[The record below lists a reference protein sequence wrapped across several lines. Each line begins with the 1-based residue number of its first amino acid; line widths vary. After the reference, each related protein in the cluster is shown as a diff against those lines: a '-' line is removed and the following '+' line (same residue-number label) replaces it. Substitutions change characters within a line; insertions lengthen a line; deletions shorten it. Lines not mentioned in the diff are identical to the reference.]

1 MPDNYGITTATQGN
15 STGRVFT
22 RHGKHANG
30 TAFNAADWIGRLA
43 AALEDVAAQ
52 ARPAFPFSPETPH
65 YGPLDEYWP
74 SIHRQYRDLAAR
86 AKHDLEAAKIFA
98 ESHLWLKS
106 DPVEARAILREHP
119 LLRPGLIGS
128 SKSEGVGFILPT
140 HDWFHVD
147 LKSLVSHLAKR
158 AMKDSGEQAAQLLH
172 RYLTAGEEANLP
184 AYEIVLL
191 HGLRLDRRFDLGS
204 EAYLAPYEDAKATY
218 GLPDEPEKWL
228 NGAGRNPSRSP
239 TAVLVRSLRWGPGV
253 APPPDDGNFSNK
265 SHQACAPKVKYRF
278 PGDYEIDLANRFPD
292 DSKVLVDLLSI
303 ATRSPLI
310 SHTSFVRVAKWVE
323 ELDPNF
329 AFGLRSS
336 SAYLSDAWPKEHQLC
351 QQDAAAFAALASRWC
366 TYRGKRDVIDL
377 AIRRLAASFAR
388 GGGPFSAEDRI
399 LDVSIALEIMYGPIK
414 HKLTYQLATRAK
426 RLLGQGTDQRG
437 WISARVKS
445 FYEVRSAIVHGQKK
459 IKGGRR
465 AIDKALEDGRDLAC
479 LTLAEL
485 LSQGP
490 VRDWDK
496 LREEATQIYGS
507 GSRIFYSS
515 MEMRDG
521 N

>member
-1 MPDNYGITTATQGN
+1 MPDDYRITTIQSNFNGH
-15 STGRVFT
+15 VFT
-22 RHGKHANG
+22 RPDKQANG

-43 AALEDVAAQ
+43 AALEDIATQ

-86 AKHDLEAAKIFA
+86 AKHDPAAAKLFA

-106 DPVEARAILREHP
+106 DPAEAKAILREHP

-128 SKSEGVGFILPT
+128 GKREGVGFILPT

-172 RYLTAGEEANLP
+172 RYLTAGAEANLP
-184 AYEIVLL
+184 AYEITLL
-191 HGLRLDRRFDLGS
+191 HGLKLDRRFDLGR

-218 GLPDEPEKWL
+218 GLPDEPAKWL
-228 NGAGRNPSRSP
+228 NGAGRNPRP
-239 TAVLVRSLRWGPGV
+239 VNTAALVRSLRWGPGV
-253 APPPDDGNFSNK
+253 APPPDGGDFSNK
-265 SHQACAPKVKYRF
+265 SYQACALKVKYRF
-278 PGDYEIDLANRFPD
+278 PGDYEIDLADRFPD
-292 DSKVLVDLLSI
+292 DNKVLVDLLSI
-303 ATRSPLI
+303 ATRSPLV
-310 SHTSFVRVAKWVE
+310 SHTSFVRVAKWIE

-329 AFGLRSS
+329 ACGFRNSS
-336 SAYLSDAWPKEHQLC
+336 TYLSDAAPKEHPFSQH
-351 QQDAAAFAALASRWC
+351 DAATFAALASCWC
-366 TYRGKRDVIDL
+366 TYRGRRDVIDL
-377 AIRRLAASFAR
+377 AIRRLAASLAR
-388 GGGPFSAEDRI
+388 VGGPFSAEDRI
-399 LDVSIALEIMYGPIK
+399 LDVSISLEIMYGPIK
-414 HKLTYQLATRAK
+414 HKLTHQLATRAK

-437 WISARVKS
+437 WISNRVKS
-445 FYEVRSAIVHGQKK
+445 FYAVRSAIVHGQKK

-485 LSQGP
+485 LSRGP
-490 VRDWDK
+490 VRDWDNHMGDK
-496 LREEATQIYGS
+496 
-507 GSRIFYSS
+507 
-515 MEMRDG
+515 
-521 N
+521 

>member
-1 MPDNYGITTATQGN
+1 MPDDYGITTATQSN
-15 STGRVFT
+15 STGRVPT
-22 RHGKHANG
+22 RHGKQANS

-43 AALEDVAAQ
+43 VALEDVAAQ

-74 SIHRQYRDLAAR
+74 DTHRQYRGLAAR
-86 AKHDLEAAKIFA
+86 AKHDPAAAKLFA

-106 DPVEARAILREHP
+106 DPVETRAILREHP
-119 LLRPGLIGS
+119 SLRPGLIGL
-128 SKSEGVGFILPT
+128 SKREGVGFILPT
-140 HDWFHVD
+140 RDWFHID

-184 AYEIVLL
+184 AYEITLL
-191 HGLRLDRRFDLGS
+191 HGLKLDRRFDLGS

-228 NGAGRNPSRSP
+228 DGTGRNPRPVS

-253 APPPDDGNFSNK
+253 APPPDDGDFSNK
-265 SHQACAPKVKYRF
+265 SCRECAPKVKYRF
-278 PGDYEIDLANRFPD
+278 PGDYELDFANRFPD

-329 AFGLRSS
+329 AFGFRNS
-336 SAYLSDAWPKEHQLC
+336 SAYLSDVRPKEHQFC
-351 QQDAAAFAALASRWC
+351 PHDAATFATLASRWC
-366 TYRGKRDVIDL
+366 TYRDKRDVIDL

-388 GGGPFSAEDRI
+388 AGGPFSAEDRI
-399 LDVSIALEIMYGPIK
+399 LDVSISLEIMYGPIK
-414 HKLTYQLATRAK
+414 QKLTHQLATRAE
-426 RLLGQGTDQRG
+426 RLLSQGTDQRG
-437 WISARVKS
+437 WISDRVKS
-445 FYEVRSAIVHGQKK
+445 FYGVRSAIVHGQKK

-485 LSQGP
+485 LSQGSAS
-490 VRDWDK
+490 DWDNPMGDK
-496 LREEATQIYGS
+496 
-507 GSRIFYSS
+507 
-515 MEMRDG
+515 
-521 N
+521 

>member
-1 MPDNYGITTATQGN
+1 MPDDYRIATSRSNFNGH
-15 STGRVFT
+15 VFT
-22 RHGKHANG
+22 DKHANG
-30 TAFNAADWIGRLA
+30 IAFNAAAWIGRLA

-65 YGPLDEYWP
+65 YGPLEEYWP
-74 SIHRQYRDLAAR
+74 SIHRQYRELAAR
-86 AKHDLEAAKIFA
+86 AKHDPTAAQLFA
-98 ESHLWLKS
+98 ESPLWLKS

-128 SKSEGVGFILPT
+128 GKCEGVGFILPT

-184 AYEIVLL
+184 AYEITLL
-191 HGLRLDRRFDLGS
+191 HGLKLDRRFDLGS

-218 GLPDEPEKWL
+218 GLPDEPAKWL
-228 NGAGRNPSRSP
+228 DGAGRNPSHSIRPGST
-239 TAVLVRSLRWGPGV
+239 TALVRSLRWGPGV
-253 APPPDDGNFSNK
+253 APPPDSDDFST
-265 SHQACAPKVKYRF
+265 SRACALKVKYRF
-278 PGDYEIDLANRFPD
+278 PGDYELDLTDRLPD
-292 DSKVLVDLLSI
+292 DNKVLVDLLSI

-310 SHTSFVRVAKWVE
+310 SHTSFVRVAKWIE
-323 ELDPNF
+323 EIDPNF
-329 AFGLRSS
+329 ACSLRNS
-336 SAYLSDAWPKEHQLC
+336 SAYLSDAAPKEHPFS
-351 QQDAAAFAALASRWC
+351 QQDATAFASLASRWC
-366 TYRGKRDVIDL
+366 TYRGRRDVIDL
-377 AIRRLAASFAR
+377 AIRRLAASLAR
-388 GGGPFSAEDRI
+388 SGGPFSAEDRI

-414 HKLTYQLATRAK
+414 HKLTHQLATRAK

-459 IKGGRR
+459 IKGGQR

-485 LSQGP
+485 LSRGP
-490 VRDWDK
+490 IRDWDK
-496 LREEATQIYGS
+496 PMGDT
-507 GSRIFYSS
+507 
-515 MEMRDG
+515 
-521 N
+521 

>member
-1 MPDNYGITTATQGN
+1 MTQP
-15 STGRVFT
+15 FD
-22 RHGKHANG
+22 
-30 TAFNAADWIGRLA
+30 AADWIGRLA

-86 AKHDLEAAKIFA
+86 ARHDPDAAQLFA

-106 DPVEARAILREHP
+106 DPIEARAILREHP

-128 SKSEGVGFILPT
+128 GKREGVGFILPT
-140 HDWFHVD
+140 HDWFHVE

-172 RYLTAGEEANLP
+172 RYLTAGAEANLP
-184 AYEIVLL
+184 AYEIALL
-191 HGLRLDRRFDLGS
+191 HGLKLDRRFDLGS

-218 GLPDEPEKWL
+218 GLPDEPAKWL
-228 NGAGRNPSRSP
+228 NDAGRNPRPVS

-253 APPPDDGNFSNK
+253 APPPDDGDFSAK
-265 SHQACAPKVKYRF
+265 SCRACAPKVKYRF
-278 PGDYEIDLANRFPD
+278 PGDYEINLANRFPD

-303 ATRSPLI
+303 VTRSPLV
-310 SHTSFVRVAKWVE
+310 SHTSFVRVAEWVE
-323 ELDPNF
+323 EIDPNF
-329 AFGLRSS
+329 TCGFRNSS
-336 SAYLSDAWPKEHQLC
+336 TYLSDAAPKEHPFS
-351 QQDAAAFAALASRWC
+351 QQDAAAFASLASRWG
-366 TYRGKRDVIDL
+366 TYRGRRDVIDL

-388 GGGPFSAEDRI
+388 VGGPFSAEDRI

-414 HKLTYQLATRAK
+414 HNLSYQLATRAK
-426 RLLGQGTDQRG
+426 RLLGQGIDKRG

-445 FYEVRSAIVHGQKK
+445 FYEVRSAIVHGKKK
-459 IKGGRR
+459 IKGGQR

-485 LSQGP
+485 LSRGP

-496 LREEATQIYGS
+496 LREGTTQIYES
-507 GSRIFYSS
+507 GSRLFYAVNG
-515 MEMRDG
+515 DAK
-521 N
+521 

>member
-1 MPDNYGITTATQGN
+1 MPDDYRITTATRSN
-15 STGRVFT
+15 SARRVFT
-22 RHGKHANG
+22 RRDKQANG

-43 AALEDVAAQ
+43 AVLEDVAAQ

-86 AKHDLEAAKIFA
+86 AKHDPAAAKLFA

-106 DPVEARAILREHP
+106 DPAEARAILREHP

-128 SKSEGVGFILPT
+128 GKREGVGFMLPT

-172 RYLTAGEEANLP
+172 RYLTAGAEANLP
-184 AYEIVLL
+184 AYEIALL
-191 HGLRLDRRFDLGS
+191 HGLKLDRRFDLGS

-228 NGAGRNPSRSP
+228 NGAGRNPSRSNRP
-239 TAVLVRSLRWGPGV
+239 VSTAALVRSLRWGPGV
-253 APPPDDGNFSNK
+253 APPPDGDFSNK
-265 SHQACAPKVKYRF
+265 SHRACAPKVKYRF
-278 PGDYEIDLANRFPD
+278 PGDYEIDLANRFSD
-292 DSKVLVDLLSI
+292 DNKVLVDLLSI

-329 AFGLRSS
+329 AFGFRSS
-336 SAYLSDAWPKEHQLC
+336 SAYLSDAWPKEHQFC
-351 QQDAAAFAALASRWC
+351 QHDAAAFAALANRWC

-388 GGGPFSAEDRI
+388 VGGPFSAEDRI

-414 HKLTYQLATRAK
+414 QQLAQQLAARAE
-426 RLLGQGTDQRG
+426 RLLGQTPDKRD
-437 WISARVKS
+437 WISNTVKS
-445 FYEVRSAIVHGQKK
+445 FYGVRSAIVHGKKK

-485 LSQGP
+485 LSRGP
-490 VRDWDK
+490 VRDWDNHMGD
-496 LREEATQIYGS
+496 Q
-507 GSRIFYSS
+507 
-515 MEMRDG
+515 
-521 N
+521 

>member
-1 MPDNYGITTATQGN
+1 MSDDYGSTTATWGD
-15 STGRVFT
+15 STGRVST
-22 RHGKHANG
+22 RHGKQANG

-43 AALEDVAAQ
+43 AALEEVAAQ

-74 SIHRQYRDLAAR
+74 SIHQQYRDLAAR
-86 AKHDLEAAKIFA
+86 TKHDPAAAKLFA

-106 DPVEARAILREHP
+106 DPTEARAILREHP
-119 LLRPGLIGS
+119 LLRPGLIGL
-128 SKSEGVGFILPT
+128 SKREGVGFILPT

-158 AMKDSGEQAAQLLH
+158 AMKESGEQAAQLLH
-172 RYLTAGEEANLP
+172 HYLTAGEEANLP
-184 AYEIVLL
+184 AYEITLL
-191 HGLRLDRRFDLGS
+191 HGLKLDRRFDLGS
-204 EAYLAPYEDAKATY
+204 EAYLAPYEDAKATH
-218 GLPDEPEKWL
+218 GLPDEPEKRL
-228 NGAGRNPSRSP
+228 NDAGRNPRPVS

-253 APPPDDGNFSNK
+253 APPPNGDDFSNK
-265 SHQACAPKVKYRF
+265 SRRACAPKVKYRF
-278 PGDYEIDLANRFPD
+278 PRDYEIDLADRLLD

-323 ELDPNF
+323 EIDPNF
-329 AFGLRSS
+329 ACGFRNSS
-336 SAYLSDAWPKEHQLC
+336 DYLSDASPKEHLLC
-351 QQDAAAFAALASRWC
+351 QQDAAGFTALASHWC

-388 GGGPFSAEDRI
+388 AGGPFNAEDRI

-414 HKLTYQLATRAK
+414 QKLAHELSARAE
-426 RLLGQGTDQRG
+426 RLLGQG
-437 WISARVKS
+437 IVSNKVKS
-445 FYEVRSAIVHGQKK
+445 FYEVRSAIVHGKKK

-485 LSQGP
+485 LSRGP

-496 LREEATQIYGS
+496 FAGA
-507 GSRIFYSS
+507 
-515 MEMRDG
+515 
-521 N
+521 

>member
-1 MPDNYGITTATQGN
+1 MPDNYGTTTATRSN
-15 STGRVFT
+15 SKGHVFT
-22 RHGKHANG
+22 RHGKQANG

-74 SIHRQYRDLAAR
+74 SIHQQYRDLAAR
-86 AKHDLEAAKIFA
+86 TKHDPAAAKLFA

-106 DPVEARAILREHP
+106 DPTEARAILREHP
-119 LLRPGLIGS
+119 LLRPGLIGL
-128 SKSEGVGFILPT
+128 SKREGVGFILPT
-140 HDWFHVD
+140 RDWFHVD

-184 AYEIVLL
+184 AYEITLL
-191 HGLRLDRRFDLGS
+191 HGLQLDRRFDLGS

-218 GLPDEPEKWL
+218 GLPDEPEKWIKGTDRNL
-228 NGAGRNPSRSP
+228 NQSHRPVS

-253 APPPDDGNFSNK
+253 APPPDDGDFSNK
-265 SHQACAPKVKYRF
+265 SRRACAPKVKYRF
-278 PGDYEIDLANRFPD
+278 PRDYEIDLADRFPD
-292 DSKVLVDLLSI
+292 DNKVLVDLLST

-329 AFGLRSS
+329 ALGFRNS
-336 SAYLSDAWPKEHQLC
+336 SAYLSDVRPKEHQFC
-351 QQDAAAFAALASRWC
+351 PHDAATFATLANHWC
-366 TYRGKRDVIDL
+366 TYRGKRDVIDI

-388 GGGPFSAEDRI
+388 VGGPFSVEDRI

-414 HKLTYQLATRAK
+414 QNLAYQLASRAK
-426 RLLGQGTDQRG
+426 RLLGQGTNKRG
-437 WISARVKS
+437 WISNRVKS
-445 FYEVRSAIVHGQKK
+445 FYEVRSAIVHGKKK
-459 IKGGRR
+459 IKGGRP

-485 LSQGP
+485 LSRGP
-490 VRDWDK
+490 VRDWDNPMGDK
-496 LREEATQIYGS
+496 
-507 GSRIFYSS
+507 
-515 MEMRDG
+515 
-521 N
+521 

>member
-1 MPDNYGITTATQGN
+1 MPDDYGTTTATRGN
-15 STGRVFT
+15 SKGRVFT
-22 RHGKHANG
+22 QHGKQANG

-52 ARPAFPFSPETPH
+52 ARPAFPFSSETPH

-74 SIHRQYRDLAAR
+74 GIHRQYRDLAAR
-86 AKHDLEAAKIFA
+86 AKHDPAAAKLFA
-98 ESHLWLKS
+98 GSYLWLKS
-106 DPVEARAILREHP
+106 DPIEARAILREHP

-128 SKSEGVGFILPT
+128 SKREGVGFILPT
-140 HDWFHVD
+140 HDRFHID

-184 AYEIVLL
+184 AYEITLL
-191 HGLRLDRRFDLGS
+191 HGLKLDRRFDLGS

-228 NGAGRNPSRSP
+228 DSTGRNPRPMS

-253 APPPDDGNFSNK
+253 ASPPDDGDFSNK
-265 SHQACAPKVKYRF
+265 SCRACAPKVKYRF
-278 PGDYEIDLANRFPD
+278 PGDYELDLANRFPD

-310 SHTSFVRVAKWVE
+310 SHTSFVCVAKWVE
-323 ELDPNF
+323 EIDPNF
-329 AFGLRSS
+329 ALSFRNS
-336 SAYLSDAWPKEHQLC
+336 SAYLSDVRPKEHQFC
-351 QQDAAAFAALASRWC
+351 QHDAATFATLASRWC
-366 TYRGKRDVIDL
+366 TYRGKRDVIDI

-388 GGGPFSAEDRI
+388 VGGPFSVEDRI

-414 HKLTYQLATRAK
+414 QNLAYQLASRAK
-426 RLLGQGTDQRG
+426 RLLGQGTNKRG
-437 WISARVKS
+437 WISNRVKS
-445 FYEVRSAIVHGQKK
+445 FYEVRSAIVHGKKK
-459 IKGGRR
+459 IKGGRP

-485 LSQGP
+485 LSRGP
-490 VRDWDK
+490 VRDWDNPMGDK
-496 LREEATQIYGS
+496 
-507 GSRIFYSS
+507 
-515 MEMRDG
+515 
-521 N
+521 